1 MYPFLIISGHI
12 SEKKRLEFE
21 HTFRIGLNALTG
33 NCLSKSIA
41 EDQISYGEYHFFSI
55 WKDEDALQDFL
66 NSGEY
71 QLLTGAFHSLGKLKQ
86 ITNGQVS
93 EIM

>member
-1 MYPFLIISGHI
+1 MISGHI

-21 HTFRIGLNALTG
+21 HTFRIGLNALTC
-33 NCLSKSIA
+33 NCISKSIA
-41 EDQISYGEYHFFSI
+41 EDQLSYGEYHFFSI
-55 WKDEDALQDFL
+55 WSDEGALRDFL
-66 NSGEY
+66 NSAEY
-71 QLLTGAFHSLGKLKQ
+71 QLLTGAFRSLGILKQ

>member
-1 MYPFLIISGHI
+1 MYPFLMISGHI

-21 HTFRIGLNALTG
+21 HTFRIGLNSLTG

-41 EDQISYGEYHFFSI
+41 EDQLSYGEYHFFSI
-55 WKDEDALQDFL
+55 WKNEEALSEFL
-66 NSGEY
+66 SSAEY
-71 QLLTGAFHSLGKLKQ
+71 QLLTGAFHALGILKKV
-86 ITNGQVS
+86 TNGQVS